1 MMYGINFNIEGIGYT
16 ESRYHRKDL
25 HSVKSLAGK
34 VFHRPDVI
42 SVCVFDESG
51 GVPLY
56 LKKTPNGVM
65 REERK

>member
-34 VFHRPDVI
+34 VFHRPEVN
-42 SVCVFDESG
+42 SVCVFDEAG
-51 GVPLY
+51 TARLY
-56 LKKTPNGVM
+56 LKKTPDGVV